1 MLNFLKPK
9 KKFILNENVKKRIE
23 KGKLFKVIYNY
34 FKK

>member
-23 KGKLFKVIYNY
+23 KGKDLY
-34 FKK
+34 FKW

>member
-23 KGKLFKVIYNY
+23 KGKQLY
-34 FKK
+34 F